1 MTKEELEK
9 ALIKAWQMGRNYQS
23 LSDSDYTTHWKM
35 ADVVREQFDQLVEE
49 AVGKVQ
55 EQAEQECGY
64 DETTGNCTKENCCRA
79 QPEQEPVAWKTDD
92 VELYVR
98 EDKFGFYNIPLYT
111 HPPQRKPL
119 TDEEIWVLT
128 SEYNDYDQHG
138 EYFEAIFIGKP
149 TSKQIQKHCH
159 VTEQGAVHILN
170 GGGRVKYE
178 DQWYN
183 LRKEKAAHG
192 IEGEV

>member
-1 MTKEELEK
+1 MTKDE
-9 ALIKAWQMGRNYQS
+9 ALKLSMEAMEITGGFDVEINAIK
-23 LSDSDYTTHWKM
+23 
-35 ADVVREQFDQLVEE
+35 
-49 AVGKVQ
+49 
-55 EQAEQECGY
+55 QAL
-64 DETTGNCTKENCCRA
+64 A
-79 QPEQEPVAWKTDD
+79 QPEQEPVKFEAVWDSGPTNKD
-92 VELYVR
+92 Y
-98 EDKFGFYNIPLYT
+98 EDAMRLKRLQQLT
-111 HPPQRKPL
+111 APPQRKPL

-183 LRKEKAAHG
+183 LRKEKTAHG
-192 IEGEV
+192 IKGLA

>member
-1 MTKEELEK
+1 MTKDE
-9 ALIKAWQMGRNYQS
+9 ALKQAM
-23 LSDSDYTTHWKM
+23 
-35 ADVVREQFDQLVEE
+35 E
-49 AVGKVQ
+49 AM
-55 EQAEQECGY
+55 EI
-64 DETTGNCTKENCCRA
+64 TGGF
-79 QPEQEPVAWKTDD
+79 D
-92 VELYVR
+92 VEINAIKEALAQL
-98 EDKFGFYNIPLYT
+98 EPWQKFCDSNCVWT
-111 HPPQRKPL
+111 DHHPDCKLAERKPL

-138 EYFEAIFIGKP
+138 EYFEAVFIGKP
-149 TSKQIQKHCH
+149 TSKQIQKRCH

-192 IEGEV
+192 IKGEA